1 MKIGNVRQC
10 LLQSASIASNGGR
23 GLDISVDNCKKAEPP
38 CYGVI
43 EQKLLPR
50 IFSIIDFC
58 CTSDLYQ
65 IKRIEFVLIKMAS
78 ICLHWLI

>member
-1 MKIGNVRQC
+1 MKIGNFRQC

-23 GLDISVDNCKKAEPP
+23 GLDISMDNCIITELS
-38 CYGVI
+38 CYGVM

-50 IFSIIDFC
+50 IFSIIDSC

-65 IKRIEFVLIKMAS
+65 RMRVEFALIKRAG
-78 ICLHWLI
+78 ICLYLLI